1 MEKIFALALL
11 MRPLKN
17 PAIHQYWSRDPL
29 SKGSVSNKVIPG
41 NKFQVILGFYILQI
55 ILMITQIIL
64 IRWDYTRFG
73 LLLILLL
80 ANVTLPYGSFIY
92 RKVNFYFCNLY
103 PVIGQVSKLSCLVCE
118 NQQVTH
124 KTHLLIQANVRI

>member
-29 SKGSVSNKVIPG
+29 SKGSVSNKVISG

-80 ANVTLPYGSFIY
+80 ANVTLPHGSFIY
-92 RKVNFYFCNLY
+92 RNLY